1 MSTKELRKVLIEKIQ
16 LTNDPQILEE
26 IYRILQMGVETSDV
40 YKLSEDQLSA
50 IEIARKQVEKGE
62 FLTDEQSNQEIDKWL
77 EK

>member
-26 IYRILQMGVETSDV
+26 VYRLLQIGVDASDV
-40 YKLSEDQLSA
+40 YLLSEDQISA
-50 IEIARKQVEKGE
+50 VDIARKQIENGE
-62 FLTDEQSNQEIDKWL
+62 YLTDEQANQEIDKWL